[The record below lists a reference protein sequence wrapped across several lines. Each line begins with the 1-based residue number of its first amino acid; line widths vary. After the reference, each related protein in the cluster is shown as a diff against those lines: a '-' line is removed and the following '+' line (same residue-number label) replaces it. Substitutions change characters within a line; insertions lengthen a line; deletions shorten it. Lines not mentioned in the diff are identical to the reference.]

1 MTNPIQLQPQAS
13 QGVAAVSAPHSNG
26 EALATTFDLSAV
38 PRELGRVEA
47 AEPGA
52 TLICLGGLHGNE
64 PAGVLAIDRVLKQI
78 SRRPEG
84 LCGRMIGLTGNVGAL
99 AAGRR
104 FVQDDLNRIWRPSRV
119 EQLSLRPEPLNDED
133 QELVELNS
141 ALSRILD
148 EAPGRVYLLDLHT
161 ISGPGPAFAIL
172 DDTLQNREVA
182 LDFPVP
188 LVLGLE
194 EELGGTL
201 ASYMTAQGVT
211 VVGFEA
217 GMHDDPTSVDRAA
230 SAIWIALDSCGVLE
244 HETRSEVVAAR
255 DLLRRQAHCPAR
267 IVEVRYRHN
276 VGEGE
281 SFEMDPGFSSF
292 DPVEAGQEIGTA
304 RDGRV
309 RASRSGLL
317 LMPLYQDQ
325 GNDGFFIVN
334 EVRPAWLPVSA
345 VVRRL
350 GLERFLHLLP
360 GVERHPNRRQTF
372 IVDRR
377 YALWFARQLFHLL
390 GFRQEGKDGPRL
402 TMTRRRDQL
411 R

>member
-1 MTNPIQLQPQAS
+1 MTNPIQYQSQMSQA
-13 QGVAAVSAPHSNG
+13 APAVSVPESNG
-26 EALATTFDLSAV
+26 EALAATFDLSAV

-47 AEPGA
+47 AEPGP

-78 SRRPEG
+78 FQRSEG
-84 LCGRMIGLTGNVGAL
+84 LRGRLIGLTGNITAL

-104 FVQDDLNRIWRPSRV
+104 FVRHDLNRIWRPSRV
-119 EQLSLRPEPLNDED
+119 EQLSALAGPLNDED
-133 QELVELNS
+133 QELVELNAS
-141 ALSRILD
+141 LSRILD

-194 EELGGTL
+194 EKLGGTL

-230 SAIWIALDSCGVLE
+230 SAIWIALDSCGVFE
-244 HETRSEVVAAR
+244 HETRSEVVEAR
-255 DLLRRQAHCPAR
+255 DLLRRQSHCPAR

-276 VGEGE
+276 VAEGE
-281 SFEMDPGFSSF
+281 SFEMVPGFASF
-292 DPVEAGQEIGTA
+292 DPIAAGQEVGTV
-304 RDGRV
+304 RGGKV
-309 RASRSGLL
+309 RAPRSGLM

-325 GNDGFFIVN
+325 GNDGFFLVN

-360 GVERHPNRRQTF
+360 GVERDPNRRQTF

-411 R
+411 L

>member
-1 MTNPIQLQPQAS
+1 MTTATQTQS
-13 QGVAAVSAPHSNG
+13 QTG
-26 EALATTFDLSAV
+26 EAKGALEIADSQAASERTTLDPATVA
-38 PRELGRVEA
+38 RELGRVEA
-47 AEPGA
+47 VESGP
-52 TLICLGGLHGNE
+52 TLICIGGLHGNE
-64 PAGVLAIDRVLKQI
+64 PAGVLAIDRVLQQI
-78 SRRPEG
+78 HRREEG
-84 LCGRMIGLTGNVGAL
+84 LCGRMVGIAGNLRAL

-104 FVQDDLNRIWRPSRV
+104 YVEHDLNRAWRPGRV
-119 EQLSLRPEPLNDED
+119 EQLQALPGPLDGED
-133 QELVELNS
+133 QELVELN
-141 ALSRILD
+141 AVLSRVLD
-148 EAPGRVYLLDLHT
+148 EAPGRIFLLDLHT

-201 ASYMTAQGVT
+201 ANYMTARGVT

-217 GMHDDPTSVDRAA
+217 GLHDDPMSVDRAA
-230 SAIWIALDSCGVLE
+230 AAIWIALDSCGIFE
-244 HETRSEVVAAR
+244 HESRSEVVAAR
-255 DLLRRQAHCPAR
+255 DLLQQQNGCPAR
-267 IVEVRYRHN
+267 IVEVRYRHS
-276 VGEGE
+276 VEAGD

-292 DPVEAGQEIGTA
+292 QPIEAGQEIGTA
-304 RDGRV
+304 SRGRV
-309 RASRSGLL
+309 EAPRSGLL

-325 GNDGFFIVN
+325 GNDGFFLAN
-334 EVRPAWLPVSA
+334 EVRPAWLPFSA
-345 VVRRL
+345 AVRRV
-350 GLERFLHLLP
+350 GVERFLHLLP
-360 GVERHPNRRQTF
+360 GVERHPIRRQTF

-377 YALWFARQLFHLL
+377 YARWMARQLFHLL